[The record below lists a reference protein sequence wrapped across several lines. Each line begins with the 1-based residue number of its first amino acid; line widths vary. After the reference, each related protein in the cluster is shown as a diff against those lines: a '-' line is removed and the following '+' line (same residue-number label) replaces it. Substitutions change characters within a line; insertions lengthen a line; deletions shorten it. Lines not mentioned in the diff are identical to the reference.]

1 MLEQRS
7 LSGWPARGT
16 SGLRARYA
24 PPLGI
29 NSSPAIHRASPCRAI
44 HRPAAA
50 ASTLRSRLV
59 ATRAT
64 GNWPAPFS
72 AHSPRKTTWPW
83 LTRWPS
89 TSDSWGRPALSHRS
103 AGVAPHRRLRRTAGC
118 SSRSRSGM
126 ACSRSLEMYEGVCD
140 HIRAHKRTGRLLPV
154 HPYPREHDFPSASSR
169 DVETCSS
176 PQPAV
181 MTVRRPKA

>member
-118 SSRSRSGM
+118 SSRSRSGWH
-126 ACSRSLEMYEGVCD
+126 AVEVWRCTKVCATTSEQVSGRD
-140 HIRAHKRTGRLLPV
+140 VYCLFTQIPENTTSHPRLLGTLRPA
-154 HPYPREHDFPSASSR
+154 HRR
-169 DVETCSS
+169 S
-176 PQPAV
+176 PQ
-181 MTVRRPKA
+181 